1 MAVFKSV
8 FSLQR
13 SLRTRADSVS
23 AGAVTVALLSSAS
36 TALAG
41 DYHFNSSGN
50 VVWQQLPSSGFEAPI
65 ILQAG
70 DRAIYDRAGT
80 GQSMIFGPI
89 VRNVGQL
96 VFRAPYTGSGFANP
110 PGSLTGPFAIHGLEG
125 LGVDSKVDQQI
136 TLSEQLII
144 AGSQEWRVDSAT
156 GSVTQLGRT
165 ASRSLS
171 LGSYMLTLNAV
182 GAGNSFIL
190 NNPVSGTGGLIVK
203 GAGTT
208 FLNNANTYSG
218 GTFLDGGTAVVTA
231 DNNLGA
237 ASGGLG
243 FDGGTLRLGSSFATA
258 RAVALAAGGGT
269 IDSNGNNATL
279 SGDISGIGGLTVAGT
294 GTVTLTGSL
303 GYTGATDIEAGTLML
318 SGAASLANSSVVIAD
333 GVFDVS
339 TVGGAS
345 TEIRSLSGAG
355 SVVLGTT
362 QLVIA
367 NAADSYSGLFL
378 GTGGLTLQGGMQE
391 LTGNSAGFG
400 GTSRIEGGT
409 LAVNGRLGGVMD
421 VLGGRLQGNGQVGNT
436 ASFLGG
442 VIAPGNSIG
451 TLTIAG
457 SHTGNGG
464 MLEIETELGG
474 DGSPTDLLVITGDSI
489 LGSGPTQVRVIN
501 VGGIGGVTTG
511 DGIKIVD
518 VGGVSA
524 AGAFVLAGP
533 AIAGTYRY
541 DLFQNGLSGTA
552 DGDWY
557 LRSAGLAPTLPTY
570 EIYPQVLLDLVG
582 LPTLQQRA
590 GVRHR
595 VAIDGTGSQEGGAVW
610 SRIEAAHGRSQAQGS
625 TTNAAFD
632 SNTLRLQAGIDGQI
646 AADAGGMLIG
656 GLNLHYGRTSADIF
670 SDIGGGTNGT
680 SSYGLGGT
688 LTWYGERGIYVDGQA
703 QVSVLRSD
711 FASNQAGSIG
721 KDIHGSGYALS
732 LEAGRQVGI
741 GNGWSLTPQ
750 AQLAYSAVSFDSF
763 TDPFGAEVSLK
774 DGDSL
779 KGRIGLS
786 ADWRRDAGTHVYG
799 VASLTYEF
807 LDGTTATVNGMDLT
821 YRPERL
827 GGEIGLG
834 GAYRWNDGR
843 YALHGEAL
851 ATTSFQDSYG
861 FKGSV
866 GFTAG
871 L

>member
-1 MAVFKSV
+1 M
-8 FSLQR
+8 
-13 SLRTRADSVS
+13 
-23 AGAVTVALLSSAS
+23 
-36 TALAG
+36 
-41 DYHFNSSGN
+41 
-50 VVWQQLPSSGFEAPI
+50 
-65 ILQAG
+65 
-70 DRAIYDRAGT
+70 
-80 GQSMIFGPI
+80 
-89 VRNVGQL
+89 
-96 VFRAPYTGSGFANP
+96 
-110 PGSLTGPFAIHGLEG
+110 TGPFAIHGLEG

-511 DGIKIVD
+511 DGIRSSM
-518 VGGVSA
+518 SA
-524 AGAFVLAGP
+524 ASRRREPSSSPDRRLP
-533 AIAGTYRY
+533 
-541 DLFQNGLSGTA
+541 
-552 DGDWY
+552 
-557 LRSAGLAPTLPTY
+557 APT
-570 EIYPQVLLDLVG
+570 
-582 LPTLQQRA
+582 
-590 GVRHR
+590 
-595 VAIDGTGSQEGGAVW
+595 
-610 SRIEAAHGRSQAQGS
+610 
-625 TTNAAFD
+625 
-632 SNTLRLQAGIDGQI
+632 
-646 AADAGGMLIG
+646 
-656 GLNLHYGRTSADIF
+656 
-670 SDIGGGTNGT
+670 
-680 SSYGLGGT
+680 
-688 LTWYGERGIYVDGQA
+688 
-703 QVSVLRSD
+703 
-711 FASNQAGSIG
+711 
-721 KDIHGSGYALS
+721 
-732 LEAGRQVGI
+732 
-741 GNGWSLTPQ
+741 
-750 AQLAYSAVSFDSF
+750 
-763 TDPFGAEVSLK
+763 
-774 DGDSL
+774 
-779 KGRIGLS
+779 
-786 ADWRRDAGTHVYG
+786 
-799 VASLTYEF
+799 
-807 LDGTTATVNGMDLT
+807 
-821 YRPERL
+821 
-827 GGEIGLG
+827 
-834 GAYRWNDGR
+834 
-843 YALHGEAL
+843 
-851 ATTSFQDSYG
+851 ATTCSRM
-861 FKGSV
+861 
-866 GFTAG
+866 A
-871 L
+871 